1 MCQAA
6 SQHKKAKQC
15 HTLLFKDTKR
25 CVLLNIASAGQAV
38 SHLHCCNE
46 VQEDLALVIGCYI
59 LNVLDNQICGGS
71 NTAHRQEDVIVH
83 EVSCQP
89 LDLLGEGSTEQQGL
103 PVTAARHVLSL
114 YNAPNLRFKSHV
126 QHAVSLIQRQIVH
139 HLQGDSGPLNEVTQ
153 SAGCGHQDVTAA
165 LNFTQLHTEPM
176 CQGSVLY

>member
-1 MCQAA
+1 M
-6 SQHKKAKQC
+6 
-15 HTLLFKDTKR
+15 
-25 CVLLNIASAGQAV
+25 IASAGQAV

-153 SAGCGHQDVTAA
+153 SARCGHQDVTAV

-176 CQGSVLY
+176 CQGSVL